1 MAQPGPDTQPGR
13 RLTAD
18 VLNRVREVLRLPR
31 RGHGAGQ
38 PQLPVMPRP
47 RQAGALL
54 CGRRVGV
61 CNADPFPFPR
71 SPFPSAYGLSS
82 LACPTRWRGRS
93 EGVEGAGGTEVMPLA
108 TSGRG
113 IAMWAKGRRV
123 QRRSISFSSFPLS
136 LGLRPFQPGLPHPMA
151 RAERRRRRRRGNRG
165 DAPGHV
171 RPGHCYVGEG
181 SACATPIHSL
191 FLVPPFPRPTAFP
204 AWPAPPDGEG
214 GAKASKAQGEP
225 R

>member
-1 MAQPGPDTQPGR
+1 MALYLDHLAAAVRSIATVQQTRAAISHFHAAAVIRSLPRPSEVAQPGPDTQPGR

-71 SPFPSAYGLSS
+71 SPFPSAYGL
-82 LACPTRWRGRS
+82 R
-93 EGVEGAGGTEVMPLA
+93 
-108 TSGRG
+108 
-113 IAMWAKGRRV
+113 
-123 QRRSISFSSFPLS
+123 
-136 LGLRPFQPGLPHPMA
+136 LPHPVA
-151 RAERRRRRRRGNRG
+151 GR
-165 DAPGHV
+165 
-171 RPGHCYVGEG
+171 
-181 SACATPIHSL
+181 
-191 FLVPPFPRPTAFP
+191 
-204 AWPAPPDGEG
+204 
-214 GAKASKAQGEP
+214 GEP
-225 R
+225 